1 MGMCININHN
11 DYNGHINHRETFGGI
26 FGTWFEWFIM
36 VSIFF
41 RNYPFGSPNYGGIDC
56 LIISCLLFVQHL
68 VR

>member
-36 VSIFF
+36 VLIFPPKLSIWFTK
-41 RNYPFGSPNYGGIDC
+41 IMAE
-56 LIISCLLFVQHL
+56 
-68 VR
+68 